1 MAYDLLDRD
10 RAPLAANQ
18 LEDETGEDADTKPDT
33 GTGEGVEEPEE
44 ELEEEE
50 EDDEGTME

>member
-10 RAPLAANQ
+10 RASLVANQ
-18 LEDETGEDADTKPDT
+18 LEDETGADADTGLDT

-50 EDDEGTME
+50 EEGTTE